1 MAGPILGVD
10 RGRTAMDRG
19 RTMVNTQSRVWRD
32 GTLVEQD
39 FALAELSERIADD
52 HNLVWLDLLEPH
64 ADELSELA
72 EELGFDLHTV
82 EDALAPRERAKAV
95 RHDTRWFILVHALR
109 LGRTEHYESRI
120 RVARVSSFVLPNALI
135 TVRTDPDWDIGQVVE
150 RWDDN
155 PRLLA
160 LGTPGLLHGLLDTVV
175 DGHFE
180 VIEELDDS
188 LEELE
193 DLLFEDETSTRNV
206 QRFTYQLRRELVEVR
221 RICLPMRDVV
231 ASVIRGTQDLAD
243 WVMPLRGYY
252 EDLNDHVQ
260 REGEWTE
267 SLRDLVSSIYET
279 NISLADTRMNVVMKQ
294 LSGWAAIIAVPT
306 LITGWFGQNIPFLG
320 FGSRLGLWVSVGL
333 IVVCVVILYRVFKT
347 KEWI

>member
-1 MAGPILGVD
+1 MV
-10 RGRTAMDRG
+10 RTQG
-19 RTMVNTQSRVWRD
+19 RVWRD
-32 GTLVEQD
+32 GTLVERD
-39 FALAELSERIADD
+39 FPLAELPQRIGDER
-52 HNLVWLDLLEPH
+52 NLVWLDLLGPTAE
-64 ADELSELA
+64 ELSGLA

-109 LGRTEHYESRI
+109 LVGADDYESRI
-120 RVARVSSFVLPNALI
+120 RVARISSFVLPNALV
-135 TVRTDPDWDIGQVVE
+135 TVRTDPDWDMGQVVE
-150 RWDDN
+150 RWDGN
-155 PRLLA
+155 PRLLT

-188 LEELE
+188 MEELE
-193 DLLFEDETSTRNV
+193 DLLFEEEASTRNV
-206 QRFTYQLRRELVEVR
+206 QRLTYQLRRELVEVR
-221 RICLPMRDVV
+221 RICLPMREVV
-231 ASVIRGTQDLAD
+231 SSVIRGTQDLTD

-306 LITGWFGQNIPFLG
+306 LITGWFGQNVPFLG
-320 FGSRLGLWVSVGL
+320 FGSRSGLWVSIGL
-333 IVVCVVILYRVFKT
+333 IVVCVAILYRVFRT
-347 KEWI
+347 KDWI